1 MKRFCRYFSSELSK
15 WLSLPT
21 FWYGLLFILGVS
33 VFFTAQGIQVIQAL
47 ASGDAAS
54 VGLDSSDALPL
65 LNDPATVVSD
75 ALLASPYQA
84 SVAFIPIL
92 AALLA
97 VQEYRFCQYITTKL
111 VIGSWGLHLAGRA
124 TAAMAGAIFIALLC
138 AVANGAALALFLPD
152 SLKPFLTPL
161 LAIETTGRVFLFTI
175 ALTLMSL
182 AVVEITRQAIPALI
196 VVAGL
201 FILSL
206 SGMLNAVYPG
216 LNNLL
221 PLLGA
226 KSFAF
231 GYSAGDTSQLYG
243 VLLLLAWS
251 FAAILAI
258 FLFGRRS
265 RTSKGGR

>member
-21 FWYGLLFILGVS
+21 FWYGLLFVLGVS
-33 VFFTAQGIQVIQAL
+33 IFFTAQCLQVIQAL

-54 VGLDSSDALPL
+54 VGLDSSDALL
-65 LNDPATVVSD
+65 LFKDPATTVSD
-75 ALLASPYQA
+75 AFLASPYQT

-97 VQEYRFCQYITTKL
+97 VQEYRFRQDITTTL
-111 VIGSWGLHLAGRA
+111 ITGSWGLHLAGRA
-124 TAAMAGAIFIALLC
+124 VAAMAGAIFIALLC
-138 AVANGAALALFLPD
+138 AVANGAAFALFLPD
-152 SLKPFLTPL
+152 SLKPVLTPL

-175 ALTLMSL
+175 TLTLAAL
-182 AVVEITRQAIPALI
+182 AIVEITRQAIPALI

-201 FILSL
+201 LILSL
-206 SGMLNAVYPG
+206 SGILNAVYPG

-231 GYSAGDTSQLYG
+231 GYAAGDTSQLYG
-243 VLLLLAWS
+243 VLLLLGWS
-251 FAAILAI
+251 FAALLAI

-265 RTSKGGR
+265 RVSKRGR